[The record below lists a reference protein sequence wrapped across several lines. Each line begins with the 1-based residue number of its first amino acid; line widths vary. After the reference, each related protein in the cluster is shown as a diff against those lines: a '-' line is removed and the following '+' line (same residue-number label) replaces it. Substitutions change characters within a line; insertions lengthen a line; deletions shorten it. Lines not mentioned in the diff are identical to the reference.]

1 MSSLNQDNI
10 ARIAADVG
18 LDQDKVREVL
28 RAQRDHAWADIDA
41 GRPTHIFGLGWVRPI
56 TGDGKVVLLQFY
68 TRRNGTW

>member
-1 MSSLNQDNI
+1 MSSINQDNI

-18 LDQDKVREVL
+18 LDQAKVREVL
-28 RAQRDHAWADIDA
+28 QSQRDHAWADLSA
-41 GRPTHIFGLGWVRPI
+41 GRPTHFYGVGWVRPI